1 MTLLIVDMTQWC
13 VCDLVVKQGLQSIQ
27 VSRVRNTLFVKLCI
41 IIWINFIDMSS
52 SGKERELY
60 SLIHAMFF
68 GESARHINKENLT
81 IDRRKL
87 RGIVSDIYAGRF

>member
-27 VSRVRNTLFVKLCI
+27 VSRVRNTLFIKLCI
-41 IIWINFIDMSS
+41 IVWINFIDMSS

-60 SLIHAMFF
+60 DVIHTMFF
-68 GESARHINKENLT
+68 GESVRHVSKENLL
-81 IDRRKL
+81 IDRRMDHSC
-87 RGIVSDIYAGRF
+87 IS